1 MYVCENSVLLQFILT
16 VIKMSLIKWSTSQ
29 LENAFYLSS
38 IQQVFIHLPL
48 PFSTIST
55 SMKRSLSHLD
65 VPSMAFCIS
74 HYYNIYMHA
83 WKLKIHMFFP
93 STVMGFLRVRN
104 SSYAFFV
111 ITSQSEELFLTP
123 AEHLVIFIEQINL
136 SVCYI

>member
-16 VIKMSLIKWSTSQ
+16 VIKMYLIKWSTSQ
-29 LENAFYLSS
+29 LENAFSLSS

-48 PFSTIST
+48 PFSTISA
-55 SMKRSLSHLD
+55 SVKRSLSQMFPP
-65 VPSMAFCIS
+65 VAFCIS

-111 ITSQSEELFLTP
+111 ITSQSEELFLAP

-136 SVCYI
+136 SVCCI